1 MLNTSKKN
9 SISQLTQ
16 REQFYQRLPLTKP
29 CLKTIRM
36 RQTTGASQ
44 SIPSALIKVL
54 ENLWQETFPKN
65 HKPQNATEGCLLPQ
79 IVQKW

>member
-9 SISQLTQ
+9 PISPLTL
-16 REQFYQRLPLTKP
+16 RGQFYQRSPPTRP
-29 CLKTIRM
+29 CLRTIRM
-36 RQTTGASQ
+36 RQTAGLSQ
-44 SIPSALIKVL
+44 NTLSALIEVS
-54 ENLWQETFPKN
+54 ENLWQETLPKN